1 VVIQEECR
9 MGRNKKEVWRMI
21 HIISARNQRGRGK
34 DEKDE
39 I

>member
-1 VVIQEECR
+1 

-21 HIISARNQRGRGK
+21 HRIGARNQRGTGEDK
-34 DEKDE
+34 KDE